1 MDFYIVVKPHSIMIL
16 GSCTYQLMN
25 IQASTKEEHINTI
38 LALSG
43 GPQIVVWKSCNW
55 TNSRCDVTWQNEP
68 LYDSQ
73 WMIVYIPPSKSYH
86 NSSKGLMCIF

>member
-1 MDFYIVVKPHSIMIL
+1 MDFYIVVKPHNIMIL

-43 GPQIVVWKSCNW
+43 GPQIVV
-55 TNSRCDVTWQNEP
+55 
-68 LYDSQ
+68 
-73 WMIVYIPPSKSYH
+73 
-86 NSSKGLMCIF
+86 